1 MEPVGVWLPFGRS
14 GLNAEIM
21 PPNFLGVF
29 EPREVGTS
37 TDEAELLRKALARPV
52 GSSPLSELARKGKRA
67 VIVTSDLTR
76 PCPSRRMLPAIVNEL
91 EAGGIADADIT
102 VVIALGLHRAMTAAE
117 LREEV
122 GFEIYDRVRVINHDP
137 DDTVHLGYTSAGT
150 PVEIYRPV
158 VEADLRVC
166 LGNIEFHYFA
176 GFSGGAKAVL
186 PGCASRATV
195 TANHA
200 LMVRPEAVAGRLD
213 DNPLRVDIEEGVAML
228 GVDFI
233 LNVVVDGSH
242 NIVAAV
248 AGDVREAHRSGC
260 EIVVGRGSVQI
271 PQLADIVLVGAGG
284 HPGDVNLYQAQKA
297 LDNAAC
303 AVRDG
308 GIIIWTAECSEGLGN
323 PTFETWLRQASS
335 PEEILDRIQGEFVLG
350 GHKAAAVATVL
361 QRARIFLVSSLAVES
376 VGKIGLVVFRDLE
389 EALEK
394 AFTELGE
401 EAKVMVLPRGGSV
414 FPMLHHQ
421 GGGQMEPVSGS

>member
-21 PPNFLGVF
+21 PPNLLGVF
-29 EPREVGTS
+29 EPREDCTS
-37 TDEAELLRKALARPV
+37 ADEAELLRQALARPV
-52 GSSPLSELARKGKRA
+52 GSPPLSELARKGKRA
-67 VIVTSDLTR
+67 VVVTSDLTR
-76 PCPSRRMLPAIVNEL
+76 PCPSQRILPAIVNEL
-91 EAGGIADADIT
+91 GAGGIADADIT

-122 GFEIYDRVRVINHDP
+122 GSEIYGRVRVINHDP
-137 DDTVHLGYTSAGT
+137 DVTVHLGFTSAGT
-150 PVEIYRPV
+150 PVEIFRPV

-200 LMVRPEAVAGRLD
+200 LMVRPEAAAGRLD
-213 DNPLRVDIEEGVAML
+213 DNPLRLDIEEGVAML

-233 LNVVVDGSH
+233 VNVVVDGSH
-242 NIVAAV
+242 KIVAAV

-260 EIVVGRGSVQI
+260 EMVTGRGSVQI
-271 PQLADIVLVGAGG
+271 PQFADIVLVGAGG

-308 GIIIWTAECSEGLGN
+308 GIIIWTAECSEGFGN
-323 PTFETWLRQASS
+323 ATFETWLRQASS

-361 QRARIFLVSSLAVES
+361 QRARIFLVSSLSAES
-376 VGKIGLVVFRDLE
+376 VGKSGLVVFRDLE
-389 EALEK
+389 EALQK

-414 FPMLHHQ
+414 FPMAHRQ
-421 GGGQMEPVSGS
+421 GGGQMEPISGS

>member
-21 PPNFLGVF
+21 PTNFLGVF
-29 EPREVGTS
+29 EPSEVATS

-122 GFEIYDRVRVINHDP
+122 GSEIYDRVRVINHDP
-137 DDTVHLGYTSAGT
+137 DDTVHLGVTSAGT
-150 PVEIYRPV
+150 PVEIFRPV
-158 VEADLRVC
+158 VEAELRVC

-260 EIVVGRGSVQI
+260 EMVAGRGSVQI

-308 GIIIWTAECSEGLGN
+308 GIVIWAAECSEGLGN
-323 PTFETWLRQASS
+323 QTFETWLRQASS

-361 QRARIFLVSSLAVES
+361 QRARIFLVSSLPVES
-376 VGKIGLVVFRDLE
+376 VGKIGLVVFRDLK

-414 FPMLHHQ
+414 FPMVRHQ